1 MHIVIFGLALSS
13 SWGNGHA
20 TTYRSLLKGLARGG
34 HRVTFFERDVPWY
47 AQHRDAGRFD
57 YCRLHLYPDLDELAE
72 RHRSEV
78 GRADAVIVGSYVPEG
93 PRLID
98 WLERVV
104 QGQLC
109 FYDIDTPITLEKLA
123 RGDFE
128 YLRADQLPRFDH
140 YFSFAGG
147 RVLERLAALGVR
159 RPRPLYC
166 SVDTELYR
174 PAEREAT
181 VPPRWLLGYMGTYA
195 EDRQPTVDA
204 LLVEVAR
211 RRPNDRF
218 VIGGP
223 NFPDAAA
230 WPANVEWIPHVAPA
244 EHRRFY
250 ADQAFTLNATRAAM
264 VALGSSPSVRL
275 FEAAACG
282 CCIVSDAW
290 PGLDEVLEP
299 GREVQIATSTA
310 DVLGI
315 LERIGP
321 AQRAEISRAA
331 RTRIEAEHSHLR
343 RAEDLVASLGGGPF
357 ADTGIR
363 GGTASEG
370 PRVAP

>member
-47 AQHRDAGRFD
+47 AQQRDAERFD
-57 YCRLHLYPDLDELAE
+57 YCRLHLYADLDELAT

-109 FYDIDTPITLEKLA
+109 YYDIDTPITLEKLA

-147 RVLERLAALGVR
+147 RALERLAELGAR

-174 PAEREAT
+174 PTERDAAEAT
-181 VPPRWLLGYMGTYA
+181 RWLLGYMGTYA
-195 EDRQPTVDA
+195 GDRQPTVDA
-204 LLVEVAR
+204 LLIDVAR

-223 NFPDAAA
+223 NFPDAGT
-230 WPANVEWIPHVAPA
+230 WPGNVEWIRHVAPA

-250 ADQAFTLNATRAAM
+250 AGQAFTLNATRAAM

-290 PGLDEVLEP
+290 PGLDEVLAP
-299 GREVQIATSTA
+299 GREVLIATRTA
-310 DVLGI
+310 DVLGM

-321 AQRAEISRAA
+321 DERAEIGRAA
-331 RTRIEAEHSHLR
+331 RRRIEAEHSHLR
-343 RAEDLVASLGGGPF
+343 RAEELVACLGAGPF
-357 ADTGIR
+357 AETGAR
-363 GGTASEG
+363 GADVSERS
-370 PRVAP
+370 RVSP